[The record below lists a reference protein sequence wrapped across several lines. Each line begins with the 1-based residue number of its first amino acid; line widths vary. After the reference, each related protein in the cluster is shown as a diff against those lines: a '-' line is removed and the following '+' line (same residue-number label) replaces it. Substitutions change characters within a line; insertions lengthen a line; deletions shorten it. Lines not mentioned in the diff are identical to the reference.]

1 MVAMANTT
9 KCVFFVDDEIEVCQ
23 AIAKTLDQVGLKVR
37 YFTRAK
43 DCFEQLRYL
52 PCDLLI
58 TDLRMPEMDGMELLT
73 KVKRAMPS
81 LPVLILTA
89 YGDIPKAFRAGKAGA
104 YDFIEK
110 PFSKETLLL
119 AVKSILREITP
130 SEALQRK
137 SLTATEITILRLILQ
152 GKGNREIAYL
162 RNRSERTIEWHRAN
176 IMRKLGVDNVVDL
189 TKQAISLGLGAE
201 IPQGK

>member
-1 MVAMANTT
+1 VLNIS
-9 KCVFFVDDEIEVCQ
+9 KQLIFFVDDELQVCQ
-23 AIAKTLDQVGLKVR
+23 EVAKILEQTGLEVR

-43 DCFEQLRYL
+43 DCFQQLRSL

-58 TDLRMPEMDGMELLT
+58 TDLRMPDIDGMELLS

-130 SEALQRK
+130 SESLQCK
-137 SLTATEITILRLILQ
+137 LLTATEITILRLILQ
-152 GKGNREIAYL
+152 GKSNRAIAYL
-162 RNRSERTIEWHRAN
+162 RKRSERTIEWHRAN

-201 IPQGK
+201 MTQGK